1 MVQHGHRVIGLR
13 HVAARDVGGG
23 ARDVPA
29 RRAIVD
35 AAGHAVEVLPL
46 GGAGQTVPVQPRPL
60 RIARGVGQP
69 EDRPAPRGELR
80 ADRGLG
86 PGGAGQRRVAVH
98 VVGQLGLRQAQA
110 HEAQALRD
118 PELGALPVP
127 LRRAAR
133 LTRRSNRLPTERYS
147 APPSKSLTEPLR
159 PRDTGS
165 SCSSRPEAEGRARR
179 HHRPVAEAAL
189 RARGREARRNVGDRA
204 IGGDLGLLRPGRG
217 VGAEAHQVPALALAQ
232 QHAEIARVVL
242 AGGPQ
247 RERIGLDRRRG
258 ARRAAAPRSCRSGPS
273 RRAGDPPAA
282 GPGARRRATGAG
294 RADAP
299 RSRAPRARVLEPLRF
314 GGRNGRQRE
323 RDQGGQSEQRAGD
336 DHAGSCV
343 VVLPSLRPRVI
354 SHQAVPRLR
363 GALRQT
369 GSGLELRHSEPRRH
383 RPDRGNVAIRDLTP
397 T

>member
-35 AAGHAVEVLPL
+35 AAGHAVEGLLL
-46 GGAGQTVPVQPRPL
+46 GGPRKTVAVQPHPL
-60 RIARGVGQP
+60 RIAVGIGQP
-69 EDRPAPRGELR
+69 EDRPAPRRELR

-86 PGGAGQRRVAVH
+86 AGGAGQRRVAVH

-118 PELGALPVP
+118 PELGALPVS
-127 LRRAAR
+127 LRRRPGHQA
-133 LTRRSNRLPTERYS
+133 L
-147 APPSKSLTEPLR
+147 EPLADR
-159 PRDTGS
+159 AVLGAALEVADRALEAQGD
-165 SCSSRPEAEGRARR
+165 RLLLLLEPEAEGRAGR
-179 HHRPVAEAAL
+179 HHRPIAEAAL

-204 IGGDLGLLRPGRG
+204 VGGDLGLLRPGRG
-217 VGAEAHQVPALALAQ
+217 GGAEAHQVPALALAQ
-232 QHAEIARVVL
+232 QHAEVARVVL

-247 RERIGLDRRRG
+247 RERIGLDRGGGRVAEQHRAHVAQARVVARAILQRPAQARG
-258 ARRAAAPRSCRSGPS
+258 EEPRGQVARTLL
-273 RRAGDPPAA
+273 DP
-282 GPGARRRATGAG
+282 GLLGA
-294 RADAP
+294 
-299 RSRAPRARVLEPLRF
+299 SVLEPLRF
-314 GGRNGRQRE
+314 AGRNGGQRD

-354 SHQAVPRLR
+354 SHQALPRPR
-363 GALRQT
+363 GALR
-369 GSGLELRHSEPRRH
+369 
-383 RPDRGNVAIRDLTP
+383 NVRV
-397 T
+397 